1 MTCSQLQVT
10 SSGEIRLTLPNQKPR
25 NIGWFSDS
33 GDTFHCQRNPAKHLH
48 YKSESYGFNYELLRD
63 GMFVWVFVHLPF
75 NELLVTSRSHILQ
88 RGSFLHF
95 KNEGFERQIFL
106 PLTEFGID
114 KARETEKGLKDREVK
129 SAQQNLFPMEQV
141 GEAA

>member
-1 MTCSQLQVT
+1 MET
-10 SSGEIRLTLPNQKPR
+10 SNIRVAQSGEIRLTLPNQKPR

-75 NELLVTSRSHILQ
+75 NELLITSRNHILEK
-88 RGSFLHF
+88 GSFLHF

-114 KARETEKGLKDREVK
+114 RARETEKGLRERVAEN
-129 SAQQNLFPMEQV
+129 AQQNLF
-141 GEAA
+141 GEVA

>member
-1 MTCSQLQVT
+1 MEASNLWVT
-10 SSGEIRLTLPNQKPR
+10 PSGEIRLQLPNQKPR

-48 YKSESYGFNYELLRD
+48 YKSQSYGFNFELLRD
-63 GMFVWVFVHLPF
+63 GNFFWVIIHLPF
-75 NELLVTSRSHILQ
+75 NELLVTSRVHILEK
-88 RGSFLHF
+88 GSFLHF
-95 KNEGFERQIFL
+95 ADKGFERQIFL

-114 KARETEKGLKDREVK
+114 KARETEKRLKEREAG
-129 SAQQNLFPMEQV
+129 SLQENLF

>member
-1 MTCSQLQVT
+1 METTQLRV
-10 SSGEIRLTLPNQKPR
+10 SDSGEIRLTLPNQKPR
-25 NIGWFSDS
+25 NIGWFNDN

-63 GMFVWVFVHLPF
+63 GIFVWVIVHLPF
-75 NELLVTSRSHILQ
+75 NELLVTSRNHILSK
-88 RGSFLHF
+88 GSFLHF
-95 KNEGFERQIFL
+95 ANKGFERQIFL

-114 KARETEKGLKDREVK
+114 KARETEKQLKERQAED
-129 SAQQNLFPMEQV
+129 AQQNLF

>member
-1 MTCSQLQVT
+1 METTQLRVT
-10 SSGEIRLTLPNQKPR
+10 DSGEIRLTLPNQKPR

-63 GMFVWVFVHLPF
+63 GNFVWVYVHLRF
-75 NELLVTSRSHILQ
+75 NELLVTSRNHILEK
-88 RGSFLHF
+88 GSFLHF
-95 KNEGFERQIFL
+95 ANKGFERQIFL

-114 KARETEKGLKDREVK
+114 KARETEKQLKERQAEN
-129 SAQQNLFPMEQV
+129 AQQNLFE
-141 GEAA
+141 EAA

>member
-10 SSGEIRLTLPNQKPR
+10 YSGEIRLTLPNQKPR

-75 NELLVTSRSHILQ
+75 NELLVTSRNYILQ

-114 KARETEKGLKDREVK
+114 KARETEKVLKEREVRN
-129 SAQQNLFPMEQV
+129 AQQNLFPLGQV

>member
-1 MTCSQLQVT
+1 MEASNLWVT
-10 SSGEIRLTLPNQKPR
+10 PSGEIRLQLPNQKPR

-48 YKSESYGFNYELLRD
+48 YKSQSYGFNFELLRD
-63 GMFVWVFVHLPF
+63 GNFFWVIIHLPF
-75 NELLVTSRSHILQ
+75 NELLVTSRIHILEK
-88 RGSFLHF
+88 GSFLHF
-95 KNEGFERQIFL
+95 ADKGFERQIFL

-114 KARETEKGLKDREVK
+114 KARETEKRLKEREAGN
-129 SAQQNLFPMEQV
+129 AQQNLF